1 MSETIVKTVATLSI
15 TSVVLFMTTMIL
27 ANILNK
33 FLPKYNP
40 KQIYILNLLKLSLC
54 VIATT
59 ILGYFVRQIPS
70 LVPLP
75 FLKTD
80 NFDPKSVKEVKG
92 TILVAPAFVFLIGG
106 TLKEYLPLFKF

>member
-1 MSETIVKTVATLSI
+1 MSDTILKTVATLSI
-15 TSVVLFMTTMIL
+15 TSVILFITTIIL

-33 FLPKYNP
+33 ILPKYNP
-40 KQIYILNLLKLSLC
+40 KQIYIINLIKLSLC

-59 ILGYFVRQIPS
+59 ILGFFVRQIPS

-75 FLKTD
+75 FLKSD
-80 NFDPKSVKEVKG
+80 NFDPKNVKEVKG

-106 TLKEYLPLFKF
+106 TLKEYLPLFQF